1 MFKKKSKSHSGETP
15 ENNKE
20 NSPDKEKSPEA
31 GTSAPDQENPGAQAM
46 QGATSENAPDTVKEL
61 QSKISEWEDKYL
73 RLRAEFDNYRK
84 RTYKDITEA
93 RFNTKID
100 TVFPV
105 LSVFDH
111 FRLAVTAAEKTP
123 EFKVLFDGMKL
134 ILSEFQKALDEL
146 GIEVIEATGKSF
158 DPNLH
163 EAIGKEPSTKVEEGK
178 VISQWR
184 CGYMLGDRLLRPS
197 SVIVSSGTEKPAEES
212 PAPGTENNDQ
222 QEDSNV

>member
-1 MFKKKSKSHSGETP
+1 MFKKKSKAHSGETS
-15 ENNKE
+15 ENTKE
-20 NSPDKEKSPEA
+20 NSPDKEKSSKA
-31 GTSAPDQENPGAQAM
+31 GSPPPDQENPTAQAM
-46 QGATSENAPDTVKEL
+46 QGATPEIAPDPAKEL

-84 RTYKDITEA
+84 RTHKDIAEA

-111 FRLAVTAAEKTP
+111 FRLAVAAAEKTP

-134 ILSEFQKALDEL
+134 ILLEFQKALDDL

-163 EAIGKEPSTKVEEGK
+163 EAIGKEASANVEEGK

-212 PAPGTENNDQ
+212 PAPYTVDNDQ
-222 QEDSNV
+222 QEDANA